1 MRMKKQV
8 LATDLWNGG
17 VGFTRFQKGLCTMN
31 CAITKSLV
39 QNEAAEV
46 LATDLWNGGMLDL
59 SICRNAHAQ

>member
-1 MRMKKQV
+1 
-8 LATDLWNGG
+8 
-17 VGFTRFQKGLCTMN
+17 MN
-31 CAITKSLV
+31 CGITKSLV